1 SRSTSRSR
9 VYKRSRSSP
18 PSSRRSTLDS
28 VRTDDLLLACC
39 GELPE
44 SDAEES
50 IGMESVKSSLY
61 DTMDSQGSEV
71 DELKRQ
77 LGIALCEVG
86 SAEKELLQLRQNNAE
101 VATLEK

>member
-1 SRSTSRSR
+1 MSFTCNLISNYRSR
-9 VYKRSRSSP
+9 VCKRSRSSP

-50 IGMESVKSSLY
+50 
-61 DTMDSQGSEV
+61 
-71 DELKRQ
+71 
-77 LGIALCEVG
+77 VG
-86 SAEKELLQLRQNNAE
+86 VR
-101 VATLEK
+101 